1 MQLDRRLPLNTLR
14 AFEAV
19 GRHCHVRRAA
29 DELNQTHAALSRQV
43 RLLEQHL
50 GIQLFSRSGK
60 RMHLTSAGRHFLLVV
75 QGAMQD
81 LQAGV
86 VHLDPESLT
95 GELVLATT
103 PTISIN
109 WLLQVLEEYRA
120 LYPQVDLNIVTIEPH
135 QRILPSEIDIAL
147 TLGQPTAPAH
157 VTHKLYQEYYSPV
170 CSPRMLGPDQLIEQP
185 ADLLHCTLLH
195 ERYQHWEQ
203 WFDRQGIEQPVA
215 RGNIHFDYGFQS
227 IAAARQGLGVAL
239 ADRLEVAA
247 DLRRGTLIRVLDRMM
262 PEDQGIHRTLE
273 PPQLQTA
280 RARLFVAEMLRC
292 LRELGAVLEY
302 PAPSST

>member
-1 MQLDRRLPLNTLR
+1 MALERRLPMNTLR

-43 RLLEQHL
+43 RLLEEHL
-50 GIQLFSRSGK
+50 GVQLFSRSGN
-60 RMHLTSAGRHFLLVV
+60 RMHLTSAGSHFLLVV
-75 QGAMQD
+75 QGALED

-109 WLLQVLEEYRA
+109 WLLQVLDAYR
-120 LYPQVDLNIVTIEPH
+120 LRYPQVNLNVITIEPH
-135 QRILPSEIDIAL
+135 QRVLPSEIDIAL
-147 TLGQPTAPAH
+147 TLGQPSTPAH

-170 CSPRMLGPDQLIEQP
+170 CSPGLLGPDLVIEQP
-185 ADLLHCTLLH
+185 QDLLQCTLLH

-203 WFDRQGIEQPVA
+203 WFALQRVSEPKA
-215 RGNIHFDYGFQS
+215 HSNIHFDYGFQS

-247 DLRRGTLIRVLDRMM
+247 DLLRGNLVRVLDRMM
-262 PEDQGIHRTLE
+262 PVDQGIYLTVAPEH
-273 PPQLQTA
+273 LQTA
-280 RARLFVAEMLRC
+280 RARLFVEEMLRC

-302 PAPSST
+302 SPSAP